1 MLHPSYTELMKII
14 NQDSEDDTPVINS
27 RYSIV
32 MATAKRARQI
42 VSDDTHSMLT
52 GGRKPLSEAVS
63 ELENGLIR
71 IVSQDENLEDA
82 QEISDMVDRFV
93 EDNIPSASERK
104 EILEERARE
113 AEDGQ

>member
-42 VSDDTHSMLT
+42 VGDETYSTLA
-52 GGRKPLSEAVS
+52 GGKKPLSEAVS
-63 ELENGLIR
+63 ELEEGLIR

-82 QEISDMVDRFV
+82 REISQMVDRFV
-93 EDNIPSASERK
+93 NENVPSAREAQ
-104 EILEERARE
+104 EILDERARE
-113 AEDGQ
+113 AEESQ

>member
-32 MATAKRARQI
+32 MAAAKRARQI
-42 VSDDTHSMLT
+42 VGSEESSALT
-52 GGRKPLSEAVS
+52 GGKKPLSEAVS
-63 ELENGLIR
+63 ELEDGLIR

-82 QEISDMVDRFV
+82 REISQMVDRFV
-93 EDNIPSASERK
+93 DENVPSAKEAK
-104 EILEERARE
+104 EILDERARE
-113 AEDGQ
+113 AGDSQ

>member
-42 VSDDTHSMLT
+42 IADEE
-52 GGRKPLSEAVS
+52 GGSIPGGKKPLSEAVS
-63 ELENGLIR
+63 ELEEGLIR
-71 IVSQDENLEDA
+71 IVSKDESLEDA
-82 QEISDMVDRFV
+82 QEISEMADRFV
-93 EDNIPSASERK
+93 EDNLPSSKQAR
-104 EILEERARE
+104 EILDERAQE
-113 AEDGQ
+113 AEEGQ

>member
-42 VSDDTHSMLT
+42 VGNGSRSTLE

-63 ELENGLIR
+63 ELEEGLIR

-82 QEISDMVDRFV
+82 REISQMVDRFV
-93 EDNIPSASERK
+93 EENVPSAEEAQ
-104 EILEERARE
+104 EILDERSRE
-113 AEDGQ
+113 AEIDQ